1 MIIELLKKSLSTSI
15 KTTWWL
21 LKIMIPVTLA
31 VSICSYLG
39 WIEKFSVLATPLFSL
54 IGLEGKA
61 AIPFITSIFTNL
73 YAAIAV
79 MASLSLDYRTVTIL
93 ATMCLIAH
101 NMIVECKIQQK
112 AGSPI
117 FFIAPLRIGMALI
130 SGFLL
135 NKILPEGFTGT
146 LLMPESESG
155 YTSML
160 ELIKSWAFSSV
171 MMTIRIIAV
180 VFALNV
186 IQNTLKAFN
195 LIEKMKCPL
204 APLMAV
210 LGLPTSTSILWI
222 IANTLGLAYGG
233 IAIVDELEKG
243 EVSLPDVRLMNSSI
257 ALTHSL
263 LEDSLV
269 FMSVGIG
276 LIWII
281 VPRTLLS
288 IITVIIHKKLRKTAS
303 AKLKFL

>member
-1 MIIELLKKSLSTSI
+1 MIIDLLKKSIRPSI
-15 KTTWWL
+15 KTTLWL
-21 LKIMIPVTLA
+21 LKIMVPVTLA
-31 VSICSYLG
+31 VSICEYLG

-54 IGLEGKA
+54 MGLEGKA
-61 AIPFITSIFTNL
+61 AIPFITAIFTNL

-135 NKILPEGFTGT
+135 NKILPSDFTGT
-146 LLMPESESG
+146 LLMPESEEG
-155 YTSML
+155 YTSIL
-160 ELIKSWAFSSV
+160 ALVKGWAYSSV
-171 MMTIRIIAV
+171 TMGIRIITI

-186 IQNTLKAFN
+186 IQNTLRAFN
-195 LIEKMKCPL
+195 LIEKMKRPL
-204 APLMAV
+204 APLMAI

-233 IAIVDELEKG
+233 IAIVDELDKG
-243 EVSLPDVRLMNSSI
+243 DVSLSDVRLMNSSI

-263 LEDSLV
+263 LEDSLL
-269 FMSVGIG
+269 FMSLGIG
-276 LIWII
+276 LIWVI

-288 IITVIIHKKLRKTAS
+288 IITVLVHKRVRKYAPNR
-303 AKLKFL
+303 LKFL

>member
-1 MIIELLKKSLSTSI
+1 MIIDILKKSIRPSI
-15 KTTWWL
+15 KTTLWL
-21 LKIMIPVTLA
+21 LKIMVPVTLC
-31 VSICSYLG
+31 VSIFSYLG
-39 WIEKFSVLATPLFSL
+39 WIEKFSVVATPLFSL
-54 IGLEGKA
+54 MGLEGKA

-101 NMIVECKIQQK
+101 NLIVECKIQQK
-112 AGSPI
+112 SGSPI

-130 SGFLL
+130 AGFLL
-135 NKILPEGFTGT
+135 NKILPNGFTGV

-155 YTSML
+155 YASML
-160 ELIKSWAFSSV
+160 ELVKSWAYSSV
-171 MMTIRIIAV
+171 MMGIRIISI

-186 IQNTLKAFN
+186 IQNLLRALN
-195 LIEKMKCPL
+195 LIEKMKRPL

-243 EVSLPDVRLMNSSI
+243 DVSLPDVRLMNSSI

-263 LEDSLV
+263 LEDSIL

-276 LIWII
+276 LIWVI

-288 IITVIIHKKLRKTAS
+288 IITVLFHKKLRKIAPNR
-303 AKLKFL
+303 LKFL